1 MKFVAHIFSSMAV
14 QVKAVTEKY
23 RKPEIEMTPFV
34 RVCLIGLRVYL
45 FTLIGLMLYKFIVA
59 AKQGG

>member
-1 MKFVAHIFSSMAV
+1 MKFILNIFRSMAV
-14 QVKAVTEKY
+14 QVKTVNEKY

-45 FTLIGLMLYKFIVA
+45 FTLIGLMLYKFIVI